1 MQRLTLTGHQA
12 PPKATVTLPCTP
24 EQGRENLSESSWVKI
39 STEGD
44 PPPNTIT
51 GKANPTSALTGA
63 CRNSSW
69 NRLHGRN
76 SQQIPTEASP
86 VSSSPPNLAMQS
98 QSSRETSTRDRG
110 LVLYSSPKPHSSED
124 LLLFYYS
131 SLSPE
136 IFLTASSLTYF
147 KITISLHATSMKT

>member
-24 EQGRENLSESSWVKI
+24 EQGRKNLSESSWVKI
-39 STEGD
+39 ITEGD
-44 PPPNTIT
+44 APPNNIT
-51 GKANPTSALTGA
+51 GKANPTSALTWGLQELLLEPA
-63 CRNSSW
+63 PWQKLTADSHR
-69 NRLHGRN
+69 
-76 SQQIPTEASP
+76 SQPCIPLTTKP
-86 VSSSPPNLAMQS
+86 G

-136 IFLTASSLTYF
+136 IFLTVSSLTYF